1 MGAPAAKAA
10 NLFISRGTAEAMPF
24 PNLLSDKLLVG
35 GWAQDFADFAGQ
47 VLEGEGFLQECFL
60 AVGGGGAG
68 ESVLGVAGEKEDFQV
83 GARGLELL
91 NEFVAAE
98 AGHDNVC
105 DD

>member
-47 VLEGEGFLQECFL
+47 ALQGERLLQESFL
-60 AVGGGGAG
+60 GIGGARR
-68 ESVLGVAGEKEDFQV
+68 ESVQIGRAHV
-83 GARGLELL
+83 
-91 NEFVAAE
+91 
-98 AGHDNVC
+98 
-105 DD
+105 